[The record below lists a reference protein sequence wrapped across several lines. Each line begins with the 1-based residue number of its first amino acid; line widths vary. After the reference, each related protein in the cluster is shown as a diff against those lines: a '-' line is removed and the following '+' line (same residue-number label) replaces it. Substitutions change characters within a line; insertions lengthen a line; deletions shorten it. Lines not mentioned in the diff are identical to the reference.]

1 MEVNMARINNKKE
14 FALSLLFLAVILIL
28 INIISRSL
36 FFRWDLT
43 RGNIYSLSESSKSI
57 ISQLDDRMI
66 ARVFF
71 SEDLP
76 GEYVNSRRYLQDI
89 LEEYR
94 AYSHGNFHFEFV
106 NPDDHEKAKEEAY
119 SYRIPPVQLRVL
131 ENDKLEIKNVYMG
144 LVLLYRDK
152 KEVLPVIQTTE
163 GLEYDLTAAIKKM
176 LAKDLKTIGLIAGK
190 GEGVQTYQLTQFLN
204 QTYRVRPVSLNSV
217 IPLEVELVLMNGV
230 LDSLNM
236 DELYHLDQFLMRG
249 GKLFLSQARQEAK
262 VQEGMAESIASNI
275 FSFLEHYG
283 LTINPDI
290 VIDKLCSQIQIQQR
304 QGIFTFNNAV
314 DYPPIPVI
322 RRFNEESPI
331 VSGLDEVRVFFPH
344 EITASP
350 DSGTFTPL
358 MWTSK
363 NSGLLAEGYFPAP
376 SMGGNYTLR
385 NGYNI
390 YPVDNKQLQKFDKG
404 PMVVAGLRTG
414 PQTSFFA
421 DSSEYAEKEG
431 FLVFT
436 NELNLLLITDNRF
449 FDDTRAAGIPENTA
463 LILNAADVMTGDAE
477 LVSIRNRGIKVR
489 PLKPEILT
497 SDTARNAWKW
507 ANMITPSLLV
517 ILFAL
522 YKVGQNRKKRRK
534 LEEYYG

>member
-1 MEVNMARINNKKE
+1 MTQINNKKQ
-14 FALSLLFLAVILIL
+14 FILSILLLAVILIL
-28 INIISRSL
+28 INLISRSL

-43 RGNIYSLSESSKSI
+43 KGNIYSLSESSKSI
-57 ISQLDDRMI
+57 ISQLDDRMT

-94 AYSHGNFHFEFV
+94 AYSKSNFHFEFV
-106 NPDDHEKAKEEAY
+106 NPDDNEKAKQEASGY
-119 SYRIPPVQLRVL
+119 QIPPVQLRVL

-152 KEVLPVIQTTE
+152 KEVLPLIQTTE

-176 LAKDLKTIGLIAGK
+176 LAKDLKKIGLIAGK
-190 GEGVQTYQLTQFLN
+190 GEVVQTNQLTQFLN
-204 QTYRVRPVSLNSV
+204 QTYHVRHTSLNAP
-217 IPLEVELVLMNGV
+217 IPLDINMILMNGV
-230 LDSLNM
+230 MDSLSL

-249 GKLFLSQARQEAK
+249 GKLFISQARQEAK

-275 FSFLEHYG
+275 YSFLEFYG
-283 LTINPDI
+283 LTIHPDI

-322 RRFNEESPI
+322 RRFNQENPI
-331 VSGLDEVRVFFPH
+331 VAGLDEVRVFFPH
-344 EITASP
+344 EITAHP
-350 DSGTFTPL
+350 DSGDFVPL

-363 NSGLLAEGYFPAP
+363 NSGSLAEGYFPAP
-376 SMGGNYTLR
+376 SMGGNYSLR

-390 YPVDNKQLQKFDKG
+390 YPVDNRQLQKFDKG
-404 PMVVAGLRTG
+404 SMVVAGLRTG
-414 PQTSFFA
+414 SQASFFA
-421 DSSEYAEKEG
+421 DSSDYAHDEA
-431 FLVFT
+431 FLAYT
-436 NELNLLLITDNRF
+436 DNINLLLITDNRF

-463 LILNAADVMTGDAE
+463 LILNAVDVMTGDAE

-489 PLKPEILT
+489 PLKPEVLA
-497 SDTARNAWKW
+497 SDTVRNIWKW
-507 ANMITPSLLV
+507 ANIITPSFLV

-522 YKVGQNRKKRRK
+522 VKLGQNRKKRRK